1 MMRKRSHFMI
11 KLSTIPNAIY
21 LFIFTFLIFSLMA
34 PRFLSF
40 MNWGNVIIQSCMLI
54 IVSMGMTV
62 VMLSNGIDL
71 SVGSIMSFS
80 GVTTGLYLA
89 SGGNP
94 ALAILVG
101 IFTGCLCGVVNGVMI
116 AKIGLPPFIATFG
129 MLGVA
134 DGLSLLFSGGVT
146 VYWQETTFNM
156 IANSHPWSIPAPTL
170 ISAGLFGI
178 MYFILYWTPFGVN
191 VFAIG
196 RNEES
201 LRLSGVN
208 ILLNKIGIYT
218 LSGIAAS
225 IAGLVLASRI
235 SSAHP
240 TGGFGYEFEAIAA
253 TVIGG
258 TAFFG
263 GKGGLTGTIIGALII
278 AMMRNGLSLMGYT
291 TPLQYCFMGILLT
304 IGVTFNTLFYK
315 SRD

>member
-1 MMRKRSHFMI
+1 M
-11 KLSTIPNAIY
+11 IPNVIY
-21 LFIFTFLIFSLMA
+21 LFIFTFLVFSLLA

-40 MNWGNVIIQSCMLI
+40 MNWGNVVIQSCMLI

-71 SVGSIMSFS
+71 SVGSIMSLS

-89 SGGNP
+89 SGGSM

-101 IFTGCLCGVVNGVMI
+101 IFTGCLCGALNGVMI

-129 MLGVA
+129 MFGVA
-134 DGLSLLFSGGVT
+134 DGLALLFSGGVT
-146 VYWQETTFNM
+146 VYWQEPAFNM
-156 IANSHPWSIPAPTL
+156 IANSRLWGIPVPTL
-170 ISAGLFGI
+170 INVGLFVV
-178 MYFILYWTPFGVN
+178 MYFILYRTPFGVN

-196 RNEES
+196 GNEEA
-201 LRLSGVN
+201 LRLSGVS
-208 ILLNKIGIYT
+208 ISLNKIGIYT
-218 LSGIAAS
+218 LSGITAS

-263 GKGGLTGTIIGALII
+263 GKGGLIGTVVGALII

-291 TPLQYCFMGILLT
+291 TPLQYCFMGIILT
-304 IGVTFNTLFYK
+304 IGVILNTLLHK
-315 SRD
+315 RRH